1 MIEKDQPFIR
11 YYMKYEKPSL
21 IITVINRYCGKII
34 RSRDGKIMTNKTD
47 PINHGFG
54 LESVRKVVNKY
65 NGTIMIEEKDD
76 KFILK
81 MVMIGTE

>member
-1 MIEKDQPFIR
+1 
-11 YYMKYEKPSL
+11 
-21 IITVINRYCGKII
+21 
-34 RSRDGKIMTNKTD
+34 MTNKTD